1 MTRTVIDLFS
11 GVGGLSLGF
20 EQAGFNTIVANEYDE
35 SIANSYM
42 KNHPNTKVIVGD
54 ITSLNLEN
62 EFLSYKGKVDVI
74 IGGPPCQGYS
84 QKGSRKSIN
93 DERNFLFKYF
103 VQVVELVSP
112 TYFVMENVPNLLTSE
127 GGYFK
132 QELTDLFSNL
142 GYSLAMQ
149 IVDASKFGIPQRRR
163 RAIIVGK
170 KGTTPVDFQIEE
182 SSPVTIWDAISD
194 LAFLNSGEGAEIQDY
209 PSQPLSSYQKEI
221 RGHSK
226 KLHNHKATKHSKIA
240 LERLELIPEN
250 SGKESLPVEHLTKS
264 IYSGTW
270 ERMRKD
276 EQAVTITTRFDTPSS
291 GKFTHPFLNRA
302 ITVREAARLQSFPD
316 DFIFYGS
323 KTSQMKQVGNAVP
336 PKLSKVI
343 AQMILRDMEK

>member
-1 MTRTVIDLFS
+1 MSAPTRIKA
-11 GVGGLSLGF
+11 
-20 EQAGFNTIVANEYDE
+20 Q
-35 SIANSYM
+35 
-42 KNHPNTKVIVGD
+42 
-54 ITSLNLEN
+54 LN
-62 EFLSYKGKVDVI
+62 F
-74 IGGPPCQGYS
+74 
-84 QKGSRKSIN
+84 
-93 DERNFLFKYF
+93 
-103 VQVVELVSP
+103 
-112 TYFVMENVPNLLTSE
+112 
-127 GGYFK
+127 
-132 QELTDLFSNL
+132 
-142 GYSLAMQ
+142 
-149 IVDASKFGIPQRRR
+149 
-163 RAIIVGK
+163 GK
-170 KGTTPVDFQIEE
+170 KSFRRKKAHLSEFSAVTLGTDR
-182 SSPVTIWDAISD
+182 VTKATF
-194 LAFLNSGEGAEIQDY
+194 LTEAFLNSGEGAEIQDY